1 MNRQFGNKSDSTI
14 EQRLESVKMTD
25 SERRTAVAAL
35 HNAEV
40 LVDVF
45 AWFARKIEQVGER
58 SFLKPVLKH

>member
-1 MNRQFGNKSDSTI
+1 MNSQICNKNGLTI
-14 EQRLESVKMTD
+14 EQRLETVNMTD

-40 LVDVF
+40 LLDVF

-58 SFLKPVLKH
+58 TFLKPILKH

>member
-1 MNRQFGNKSDSTI
+1 MNRQLCNKNGLTI
-14 EQRLESVKMTD
+14 EQRLGAVHMTD

-45 AWFARKIEQVGER
+45 AWFARKMEQVGER
-58 SFLKPVLKH
+58 TFLKPILKP

>member
-1 MNRQFGNKSDSTI
+1 MKRQFCNKSDSTI
-14 EQRLESVKMTD
+14 EQRLETVKMTD

-40 LVDVF
+40 LVDVV

-58 SFLKPVLKH
+58 SFLKPILKH

>member
-1 MNRQFGNKSDSTI
+1 MKSQFCNKQGLTI
-14 EQRLESVKMTD
+14 EQRLETVQMTD
-25 SERRTAVAAL
+25 SERRTAMAAL

-58 SFLKPVLKH
+58 TFLKPVLKN

>member
-1 MNRQFGNKSDSTI
+1 MKSEICNKNGLTI
-14 EQRLESVKMTD
+14 EERLESVKMTE
-25 SERRTAVAAL
+25 SERRTATAAL

-58 SFLKPVLKH
+58 TFLKPILKP